1 MHNLYECILKK
12 EDLSLFIGCNYYIL
26 WLKLMPGEKREDD
39 ESWKTRK
46 IVYVKLQRAI
56 MQIKLRV
63 NIMNE
68 LKKIK
73 YM

>member
-1 MHNLYECILKK
+1 
-12 EDLSLFIGCNYYIL
+12 
-26 WLKLMPGEKREDD
+26 MPGEKQDDD

-63 NIMNE
+63 NIINE
-68 LKKIK
+68 LNKIK